1 MRVQRARLG
10 GLTLFEISEK
20 KSSPKLLRI
29 SGLCGIFGSVLPL
42 VLVLAATVLSSWF
55 RWDTNALSELGVG
68 EQATL
73 FNSAMLIG
81 GALNFLFALGL
92 LHYFDKKKLI
102 RAGIVSIM
110 ISSFSLALV
119 GIFTI
124 DHHVLHGIAAFA
136 YFVLAPAG
144 FLLVGFGTKDRT
156 IKNLSFVCGLAALL
170 AILVLPAVI
179 FVLPVTVGFAVPELV
194 EGLIVAVWTVFMS
207 TRLLRQQRLIV
218 SSLL

>member
-1 MRVQRARLG
+1 
-10 GLTLFEISEK
+10 LFEISEK
-20 KSSPKLLRI
+20 KSGLKLLRL

-42 VLVLAATVLSSWF
+42 IMVVAATVLSSWF

-92 LHYFDKKKLI
+92 LHYFDKEKLI
-102 RAGIVSIM
+102 RAGIFLIM

-119 GIFTI
+119 GVFTI
-124 DHHVLHGIAAFA
+124 DYHALHGIAAFG

-144 FLLVGFGTKDRT
+144 FLLVGSRTKERT
-156 IKNLSFVCGLAALL
+156 IKNLSFICGPVALL

-179 FVLPVTVGFAVPELV
+179 FLLPVRVGFAVPELA
-194 EGLIVAVWTVFMS
+194 EGLIIAVWTVFMS
-207 TRLLRQQRLIV
+207 TRLLLQQRLIV
-218 SSLL
+218 SGLL